1 MNQSHRSARW
11 ILLVAALF
19 GAVALVL
26 SASSAHTLK
35 SLVNVEDLARIQTAN
50 DYLMYYSLLLLVLGL
65 FCQLRPASGLPRAA
79 ALFTTGTSIFCG
91 GLYIISVTKM
101 SSLAWLV
108 PLGGLTLLAG
118 WLQLAW
124 TAWREG
130 ETDD

>member
-1 MNQSHRSARW
+1 MNKSRRSGRW

-26 SASSAHTLK
+26 SASSAHALK
-35 SLVNVEDLARIQTAN
+35 PLVGADNLARLQTAN
-50 DYLMYYSLLLLVLGL
+50 HYLMYYSLVLVVLGL
-65 FCQLRPASGLPRAA
+65 FCQLRPVSGLPQVA
-79 ALFTTGTSIFCG
+79 ALFSAGISIFCS
-91 GLYIISVTKM
+91 GLYILSVTKM

-118 WLQLAW
+118 WLLLAW
-124 TAWREG
+124 VAWRQG